1 MKKQF
6 LFFTVLFLSFTAISQ
21 EITKQRE
28 VGLIFN
34 NLDNFGIT
42 YRTGTNAALWRFNT
56 MVLTGSVIKPNTFD
70 PDTKRKESV
79 FGYSFSLGREKRN
92 LVSENFELRY
102 GLELFTNY
110 AHNRRIQEIGNNK
123 PLEKTLS
130 RSLGLSFVLGVNYVL
145 NDYFAFGAELLPSVS
160 YSKSKRIENT
170 NLNNEFIENTE
181 TLLSEGY
188 SYGFS
193 NTSARLS
200 IIYRF

>member
-6 LFFTVLFLSFTAISQ
+6 LFFTLLFLSFTAISQ
-21 EITKQRE
+21 EIAKQRE

-70 PDTKRKESV
+70 PDIERNESV

-92 LVSENFELRY
+92 FVSENFEFRY

-110 AHNRRIQEIGNNK
+110 MHNRTVQIIGNNK

-130 RSLGLSFVLGVNYVL
+130 RSFGLSFVLGVNYVL
-145 NDYFAFGAELLPSVS
+145 NDNFAFGAELLPSVS